1 MTNIQNIYAKY
12 MWKCKYGD
20 EYLFANDLFMANH
33 TFSDIFDLKSV
44 WVNNLLSFNF
54 IVYFFKLLCRGF
66 KLVLSKLFSQ
76 TLKGHSRGHNRGQI
90 RERLKS
96 SILKTHLSY
105 FYSKREMETIDDI
118 KESQPVSTHQL
129 LRKVYYD
136 WHKLNSS
143 NLHGTEIL
151 PTGTAHPLENSNQ
164 TTFGNSM
171 RESRD
176 D

>member
-1 MTNIQNIYAKY
+1 

-54 IVYFFKLLCRGF
+54 IVYFSKLLWRGF
-66 KLVLSKLFSQ
+66 KVVLFKLFSQ

-105 FYSKREMETIDDI
+105 FYSKREMETIDEI

-129 LRKVYYD
+129 LRKVYKD
-136 WHKLNSS
+136 WHTLNSS
-143 NLHGTEIL
+143 NLPGTEIL
-151 PTGTAHPLENSNQ
+151 PTGTACPLENSNPKA
-164 TTFGNSM
+164 FNKSL
-171 RESRD
+171 RESRENLFS
-176 D
+176 

>member
-1 MTNIQNIYAKY
+1 

-54 IVYFFKLLCRGF
+54 IVYFFKLLWRVF
-66 KLVLSKLFSQ
+66 KVVLSKLFFQ
-76 TLKGHSRGHNRGQI
+76 TLVTIKSKSESDF
-90 RERLKS
+90 REVF
-96 SILKTHLSY
+96 LKTHLSY
-105 FYSKREMETIDDI
+105 FYSKREMETIDEI

-143 NLHGTEIL
+143 NLPGTEIL
-151 PTGTAHPLENSNQ
+151 PTWTARPSENFRPKSFQ
-164 TTFGNSM
+164 QVSERFTGWLKS
-171 RESRD
+171 
-176 D
+176 